1 MIRQQYYE
9 KMKVLAREERSR
21 FGLSTPRVLR
31 SHLRK
36 IYSAYGI
43 RIDVWPFKLRK
54 VRGAYFND
62 ANGIS
67 VLLNHNLPDDPY
79 IFTMAHELKHHLV
92 DSDMSVIYCGKD
104 NETEPIEIG
113 AEVFAAEMLFPEQD
127 FAGRLNQMG
136 VGFGTCTPNDL
147 VRLKHET
154 ETTLSYT
161 GLAKRAEFM
170 GFADKG
176 SLTAGKISWKK
187 LEEQTYGE
195 PIYKQIQR
203 NRKMQ
208 ERLPGQ

>member
-9 KMKVLAREERSR
+9 KMKVLAREERSK
-21 FGLSTPRVLR
+21 FGLTTPRVLR

-36 IYSAYGI
+36 IYSEYGI

-54 VRGAYFND
+54 IRGAYFND
-62 ANGIS
+62 TYGVS
-67 VLLNHNLPDDPY
+67 VLLDHSLPDDPY

-92 DSDMSVIYCGKD
+92 DSDMSVIYCGID

-127 FAGRLNQMG
+127 FADRLNKME
-136 VGFGTCTPNDL
+136 VHFGSCTPNNL

-176 SLTAGKISWKK
+176 SLTGRRISWKK
-187 LEEQTYGE
+187 LEEQIYGV
-195 PIYKQIQR
+195 PIYKLIPKK
-203 NRKMQ
+203 RKM
-208 ERLPGQ
+208 